1 MFEPVPPP
9 LTELERL
16 VLDAD
21 CDIQLGFDQVCENVR
36 VWLRSEISVRR
47 APAPQ
52 AARNTARGLRCPTR
66 MTGRSSTAQCVAFG
80 DFSLG
85 MAWARQ
91 GGSRA
96 RRHKHRRCEIFV
108 VCERRSMPSSR
119 GAKKAAQ
126 RRPTLKPASLTSKR
140 SSNGLLHSRR
150 GRRGV
155 SSRHRTNQNQVAAP
169 APRRRGLPP
178 RRQGRAHL
186 SGSGRPSASP
196 APAADLHRVPLPGPV
211 GRGGRRGR
219 GVRRG
224 ARRVSRTRWRCR
236 CTALTASGGRAGHDV
251 EVSQGEGWE
260 LTQAHP
266 AHETGQRSR
275 RQPAAAS
282 ATPTHPRVPSRP
294 ASLISVRLLRGATQA
309 PDARRRAKTPRA
321 TGRIPNSDSAVTDGC
336 VEMPPARQ

>member
-1 MFEPVPPP
+1 MRGDRIASVFEPGAAAAHR
-9 LTELERL
+9 TRAA

-21 CDIQLGFDQVCENVR
+21 CDIQLGFDQGRECR
-36 VWLRSEISVRR
+36 AWLRSEISVRL

-150 GRRGV
+150 GGEGC
-155 SSRHRTNQNQVAAP
+155 HP
-169 APRRRGLPP
+169 AIEPTKIRWQRP
-178 RRQGRAHL
+178 HL
-186 SGSGRPSASP
+186 EDEDCHLEDKA
-196 APAADLHRVPLPGPV
+196 
-211 GRGGRRGR
+211 
-219 GVRRG
+219 
-224 ARRVSRTRWRCR
+224 
-236 CTALTASGGRAGHDV
+236 ALT
-251 EVSQGEGWE
+251 
-260 LTQAHP
+260 
-266 AHETGQRSR
+266 
-275 RQPAAAS
+275 
-282 ATPTHPRVPSRP
+282 
-294 ASLISVRLLRGATQA
+294 
-309 PDARRRAKTPRA
+309 
-321 TGRIPNSDSAVTDGC
+321 
-336 VEMPPARQ
+336 